1 MSPEALARLPIIL
14 FAALATAVVSFLLT
28 PLAIRL
34 APRLGAVDHP
44 QDDRRVHQNPIPRTG
59 GLAVAA
65 AFVGVGVVG
74 LALNEAFHFA
84 VLREV
89 RYPQV
94 VALFLGAGL
103 GAFLGYLD
111 DRLQLRARWQLVSQL
126 VLAAVAISAGIVID
140 SIVNPFG
147 SSPIQIGGWL
157 VINIGQQ
164 SLDIGLIAVMTLWVV
179 GMINS
184 VNFIDGLDGLLAGVA
199 TIAAV
204 TLGVNALLSV
214 PTQPAVALM
223 CALLAGALLGFLPWN
238 FHPARVFIGTAG
250 VFMVGYSLAVLS
262 VLGTAK
268 VAVAL
273 LVLGVPIID
282 TFWVI
287 TRRLA
292 QGRAPFS
299 ADRGH
304 FHHRLLDLGLTHR
317 GAVLLIYAVGIVLAT
332 LSFVLSGRGQ
342 LSAFVIIVIGGGLLL
357 YLMTRASRE
366 ALLAES
372 YPDEE
377 EPAPPKDSEPTNKAS
392 APAAAPDGHKRPA
405 GTG

>member
-199 TIAAV
+199 RSPRSRWA
-204 TLGVNALLSV
+204 SM
-214 PTQPAVALM
+214 PCCP
-223 CALLAGALLGFLPWN
+223 C
-238 FHPARVFIGTAG
+238 
-250 VFMVGYSLAVLS
+250 
-262 VLGTAK
+262 
-268 VAVAL
+268 
-273 LVLGVPIID
+273 
-282 TFWVI
+282 
-287 TRRLA
+287 RR
-292 QGRAPFS
+292 
-299 ADRGH
+299 
-304 FHHRLLDLGLTHR
+304 
-317 GAVLLIYAVGIVLAT
+317 
-332 LSFVLSGRGQ
+332 
-342 LSAFVIIVIGGGLLL
+342 
-357 YLMTRASRE
+357 SR
-366 ALLAES
+366 
-372 YPDEE
+372 
-377 EPAPPKDSEPTNKAS
+377 
-392 APAAAPDGHKRPA
+392 RWR
-405 GTG
+405 

>member
-1 MSPEALARLPIIL
+1 MSPEAFARLPIIL
-14 FAALATAVVSFLLT
+14 LAALATASVSFLLT

-44 QDDRRVHQNPIPRTG
+44 QDDRRIHSDPIPRTG
-59 GLAVAA
+59 GLAVAIS
-65 AFVGVGVVG
+65 FVGVGVLG
-74 LALNEAFHFA
+74 LALNEVFHFA
-84 VLREV
+84 PVLREV

-94 VALFLGAGL
+94 VALFAGAGL

-111 DRLQLRARWQLVSQL
+111 DRLQLRARWQLIGQL
-126 VLAAVAISAGIVID
+126 ALAALAIAAGIHID
-140 SIVNPFG
+140 QIVNPFG
-147 SSPIQIGGWL
+147 GPPIPIDGVL
-157 VINIGQQ
+157 VADVAGYAF
-164 SLDIGLIAVMTLWVV
+164 DIGAAAVMTLWVV

-199 TIAAV
+199 SIAAV
-204 TLGVNALLSV
+204 TLAINSLVTV
-214 PTQPAVALM
+214 PSQPAVALM
-223 CALLAGALLGFLPWN
+223 CALLAGSLIGFLPWN
-238 FHPARVFIGTAG
+238 FHPAKVFIGTAG

-304 FHHRLLDLGLTHR
+304 FHHRLLDLGVTHR
-317 GAVLLIYAVGIVLAT
+317 GAVLVIYAVCAVLAV
-332 LSFVLSGRGQ
+332 LSLVLSGRGQ
-342 LSAFVIIVIGGGLLL
+342 LSAFVVVVIGGGLIL
-357 YLMTRASRE
+357 YLMTRAARE
-366 ALLAES
+366 ALEAES
-372 YPDEE
+372 YPDEDV
-377 EPAPPKDSEPTNKAS
+377 PPPDGTAKSVPAAPPE
-392 APAAAPDGHKRPA
+392 GRKRPA